1 MSAPKFT
8 ATHTRVGVNM
18 GDHAQDVTNGI
29 DVTPDTTL
37 GDLAAMLHETR
48 YVAYDTPMETVARD
62 GDYITIRIAQPIPD
76 EVL

>member
-1 MSAPKFT
+1 
-8 ATHTRVGVNM
+8 
-18 GDHAQDVTNGI
+18 
-29 DVTPDTTL
+29 
-37 GDLAAMLHETR
+37 MLHETR